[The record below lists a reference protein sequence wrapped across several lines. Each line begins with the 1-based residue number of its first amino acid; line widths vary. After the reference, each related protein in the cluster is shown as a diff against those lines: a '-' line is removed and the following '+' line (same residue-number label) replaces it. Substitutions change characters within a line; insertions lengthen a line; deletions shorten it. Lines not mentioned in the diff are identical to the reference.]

1 MRANLYT
8 MHEDGLYQ
16 PTTLID
22 VLWQRTALWQ
32 EALLLV
38 IASGWVAL
46 MAQIEI
52 PLWPVPITG
61 QTFGVLLVGAALGSR
76 RGALSLI
83 LYLTEGALGLPV
95 FAGGAAGISRIA
107 GPTGG
112 YLIGFVAAAFVIGWL
127 CERGW
132 DRHFLTMALAML
144 TGNLVIYLFGIPWL
158 AQFTGWEKVWAAGL
172 LPFLPGDLLKWIF
185 AALVFPWVRSW
196 GEARRR

>member
-8 MHEDGLYQ
+8 MHEGGLYQ

>member
-1 MRANLYT
+1 MIHEGKLYR
-8 MHEDGLYQ
+8 

-32 EALLLV
+32 EALLLL
-38 IASGWVAL
+38 IASGWIAL
-46 MAQIEI
+46 IAQIEI

-76 RGALSLI
+76 RGALSLV

-95 FAGGAAGISRIA
+95 FAGGAAGLSRIA

-132 DRHFLTMALAML
+132 DRRFLTMALAML
-144 TGNLVIYLFGIPWL
+144 IGNLVIYLFGIPWL

-172 LPFLPGDLLKWIF
+172 LPFLPGDLLKWIL
-185 AALVFPWVRSW
+185 AAWAFPWVRSW
-196 GEARRR
+196 VEAR